1 MGDLSNSHKIFKKYS
16 GHILL
21 ATLVIIISLITYY
34 RVKIQMDLGPIWD
47 TYDFLSN
54 ALLFAGQGTG
64 YSDLTRPPVL
74 PFLTSILFRLG
85 YTSSTSIFIVDGLLF
100 IFGVIGLFLLLK
112 LQFNDTLSFLGSLVY
127 ATFPII
133 ISFVGVGLSD
143 IPSVSFAIWTIYFTI
158 LAVKKNSKFFY
169 LSFPLMM
176 LTFLTRY
183 PSALLIFPVMFY
195 ILINRKSVEIKDI
208 IIGISSSLLLLIPV
222 LIFFYEVFGNP
233 FYSFLNFFGSSS
245 AAISSNNSA
254 YNPDIL
260 YFINN
265 LPLFIGDQLVAIIF
279 IIMFCFGVY
288 ILLKAKKAL
297 KSKIELFK
305 VPYTDKIKFIKVILF
320 ISLLIAFLGTFNKVY
335 YMWSEI
341 LFFALA
347 YILYDLVKN
356 LNIKNID
363 IHLLI
368 FAWFMAFF
376 IFHSIYAVKDY
387 RYFVTMAPAVAYF
400 LILSIIQIYSK
411 LEFKIR
417 NINLTSYLFSIIL
430 IIIIILSTI
439 SCLSSVQEVNNNLKI
454 IDQNMNSASQWLI
467 NYDPNYKTKTVY
479 SDLWPYSGWYLKMN
493 VGMIPIFKE
502 GQMYYTGTNDHNF
515 NQQDSLAANNY
526 LVRNNVYY
534 CFSTLQKLNLTSY
547 KPIKQF
553 GKTII
558 YKRV

>member
-1 MGDLSNSHKIFKKYS
+1 MGNLSKLYNISKKYS
-16 GHILL
+16 SHILL
-21 ATLVIIISLITYY
+21 AALVIIVSLITYY

-74 PFLTSILFRLG
+74 SFLTSILFRLG
-85 YTSSTSIFIVDGLLF
+85 YTSPTAIFIVDGLLF

-208 IIGISSSLLLLIPV
+208 IIGIISSLLLLIPV
-222 LIFFYEVFGNP
+222 LIFFYEIFGNP

-245 AAISSNNSA
+245 ATVSTNYSA
-254 YNPDIL
+254 YNPDML
-260 YFINN
+260 YFIKN
-265 LPLFIGDQLVAIIF
+265 LPLFIGDQLVTTIF
-279 IIMFCFGVY
+279 IIILCFGVY
-288 ILLKAKKAL
+288 LLFKSKKAF
-297 KSKIELFK
+297 KFKIELFNT
-305 VPYTDKIKFIKVILF
+305 PFLNKITVIKLILF
-320 ISLLIAFLGTFNKVY
+320 IILTLAFIGTFGKLY

-341 LFFALA
+341 LFFAIA
-347 YILYDLVKN
+347 YVLYDLAKN
-356 LNIKNID
+356 SNINNID
-363 IHLLI
+363 MHLLV
-368 FAWFMAFF
+368 FTWFMAFF
-376 IFHSIYAVKDY
+376 IFHSVYSVKDY

-400 LILSIIQIYSK
+400 LVLCINQIYCK
-411 LEFKIR
+411 LGLKIR
-417 NINLTSYLFSIIL
+417 NINVTSYLFSIVL
-430 IIIIILSTI
+430 IIVIISSTM
-439 SCLSSVQEVNNNLKI
+439 SCLSSVQEANNNLKI
-454 IDQNMNSASQWLI
+454 IDENMNSASQWLV
-467 NYDPNYKTKTVY
+467 NYDPNYKTKIIY
-479 SDLWPYSGWYLKMN
+479 SDLWPYSSWYLKMN
-493 VGMIPIFKE
+493 VRTMPIFKG
-502 GQMYYTGTNDHNF
+502 GQMYYTGTNHNSS
-515 NQQDSLAANNY
+515 QQDSIAANSY
-526 LVRNNVYY
+526 LVSNNVYY

-553 GKTII
+553 GNLII
-558 YKRV
+558 YQIDT